1 MSPISLRRPALA
13 LPWLRRSGALVAVL
27 VVLFLAACAQQRV
40 VPTAPAEPQ
49 AQTPSADQGTPPPM
63 PDSLPL
69 EPVEDGPVRVGLLL
83 PLSGPNAALGQA
95 MLQAAE
101 MALFEASPRDFELL
115 VRDTEGIG
123 GTAVAA
129 QQLVGERVELIL
141 GPLFGAQVPSA
152 AAAASGAAVP
162 IISFSTDLSV
172 ARPEVYVMGV
182 LPQLQVE
189 RVVGY
194 AMARNYKSFAG
205 LLPDS
210 AFGRTIASALQ
221 SSAMEQGATLSQVEF
236 YDPKSP
242 DLYLQVERLADAKGS
257 FDALLIPEAGDRLQL
272 FAQLLQYYAF
282 DQQTTRLLGSALWN
296 DASLAQQPAL
306 VGAWF
311 AAPPNAAWDSFQ
323 QRFRA
328 NYGQPPPRLASIA
341 YDATALAIALSV
353 DGPNYGVDSLTQ
365 PEGFNGID
373 GIFRF
378 RPDGG
383 VERGLSIMELQNGRI
398 ETIDPAPTSF
408 APPVS

>member
-1 MSPISLRRPALA
+1 MGAPAV
-13 LPWLRRSGALVAVL
+13 ALVLLL
-27 VVLFLAACAQQRV
+27 VVAACAPQRV
-40 VPTAPAEPQ
+40 VPTAPEESQAQAPASETEAPIAEPE
-49 AQTPSADQGTPPPM
+49 AV
-63 PDSLPL
+63 PL
-69 EPVEDGPVRVGLLL
+69 EPVEEGPVRVGLLL

-101 MALFEASPRDFELL
+101 MALFEKSAQEFELV
-115 VRDTEGIG
+115 VRDTEGLG
-123 GTAVAA
+123 GAAVAA
-129 QQLVGERVELIL
+129 QQLVGEHVELIL
-141 GPLFGAQVPSA
+141 GPLFGAQVPTA
-152 AAAASGAAVP
+152 AAAAGGAAVP
-162 IISFSTDLSV
+162 IISFSTDRSV

-194 AMARNYKSFAG
+194 AAARNYKKFAA

-210 AFGRTIASALQ
+210 AFGRAVASALQ
-221 SSAMEQGATLSQVEF
+221 SSVLEQGATLANVEF
-236 YDPKSP
+236 YDPNSP
-242 DLYLQVERLADAKGS
+242 DLHLPVERLAGAKGS
-257 FDALLIPEAGDRLQL
+257 FDALLIPEGGERLKL
-272 FAQLLQYYAF
+272 FAELLQYYAF
-282 DQQTTRLLGSALWN
+282 DQQTTRLLGTALWN
-296 DASLAQQPAL
+296 DPTLAQQPAL

-311 AAPPNAAWDSFQ
+311 ATPPNAAWDAFQ
-323 QRFRA
+323 QRFKS

-353 DGPNYGVDSLTQ
+353 DGPHYGVDVLTQ

>member
-1 MSPISLRRPALA
+1 MGAPAV
-13 LPWLRRSGALVAVL
+13 ALVLLL
-27 VVLFLAACAQQRV
+27 VAACAPQRV

-49 AQTPSADQGTPPPM
+49 AQPPVSEQVVAPPM
-63 PDSLPL
+63 PETLPTEPL
-69 EPVEDGPVRVGLLL
+69 EEGPVRVGLLL

-101 MALFEASPRDFELL
+101 MALFEKSAQDFELV
-115 VRDTEGIG
+115 VRDTEGLG
-123 GTAVAA
+123 GAAVAA
-129 QQLVGERVELIL
+129 QQLVGEHVELIL
-141 GPLFGAQVPSA
+141 GPLFGAQVPTA
-152 AAAASGAAVP
+152 AAAAAGAAVP

-189 RVVGY
+189 RVVSY
-194 AMARNYKSFAG
+194 AVARNHKMFAG

-210 AFGRTIASALQ
+210 AFGRAIASALQ
-221 SSAMEQGATLSQVEF
+221 SSVLEQGATLANVEF
-236 YDPKSP
+236 YDPNSP
-242 DLYLQVERLADAKGS
+242 DLHLPVERLAGAKGS
-257 FDALLIPEAGDRLQL
+257 FDALLVPEGGERLKL

-282 DQQTTRLLGSALWN
+282 DQQTTRLLGTALWN
-296 DASLAQQPAL
+296 DPTLAQQPAL

-311 AAPPNAAWDSFQ
+311 ATPPSAAWDAFQ
-323 QRFRA
+323 QRFKS

-353 DGPNYGVDSLTQ
+353 DGPHYGVDMLTQ

-408 APPVS
+408 VPPVS

>member
-1 MSPISLRRPALA
+1 MGAPAV
-13 LPWLRRSGALVAVL
+13 ALVLLL
-27 VVLFLAACAQQRV
+27 VAACAPQRV

-49 AQTPSADQGTPPPM
+49 AQAPAAEPAAPTAEPEAVPVE
-63 PDSLPL
+63 PL
-69 EPVEDGPVRVGLLL
+69 EEGPVRVGLLL

-101 MALFEASPRDFELL
+101 MALFEKSAQDFELV
-115 VRDTEGIG
+115 VRDTEGLG
-123 GTAVAA
+123 GAAVAA
-129 QQLVGERVELIL
+129 QQLVGEHVELIL
-141 GPLFGAQVPSA
+141 GPLFGAQVPTA
-152 AAAASGAAVP
+152 AAAAAGAAVP

-189 RVVGY
+189 RVVSY
-194 AMARNYKSFAG
+194 AVARNHKMFAG

-210 AFGRTIASALQ
+210 AFGRAIASALQ
-221 SSAMEQGATLSQVEF
+221 SSVLEQGATLANVEF
-236 YDPKSP
+236 YDPNSP
-242 DLYLQVERLADAKGS
+242 DLHLPVERLAGAKGS
-257 FDALLIPEAGDRLQL
+257 FDALLVPEGGERLKL

-282 DQQTTRLLGSALWN
+282 DQQTTRLLGTALWN
-296 DASLAQQPAL
+296 DPTLAQQPAL

-311 AAPPNAAWDSFQ
+311 ATPPSAAWDAFQ
-323 QRFRA
+323 QRFKS

-353 DGPNYGVDSLTQ
+353 DGPHYGVDMLTQ

-408 APPVS
+408 VPPVS